1 MGNKMLAKNL
11 VWRSKKC
18 RKSVLLFL
26 VVGLYPLLLD
36 AALATQ
42 DSIVTS
48 SVLNYKDSHG
58 VPVVNVSINGRGYS
72 FLFDTGAGMTCI
84 SD

>member
-1 MGNKMLAKNL
+1 MGNKMLTKNL

-18 RKSVLLFL
+18 SKSVLLFL

-48 SVLNYKDSHG
+48 SV
-58 VPVVNVSINGRGYS
+58 
-72 FLFDTGAGMTCI
+72 
-84 SD
+84 